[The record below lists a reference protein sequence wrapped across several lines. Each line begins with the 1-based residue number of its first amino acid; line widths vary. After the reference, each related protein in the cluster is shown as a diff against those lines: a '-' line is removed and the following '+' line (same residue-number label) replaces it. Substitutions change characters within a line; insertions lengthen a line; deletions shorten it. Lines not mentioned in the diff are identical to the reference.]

1 MNQKPIKK
9 AELVFVLNGKATT
22 VDKGSWPVMC
32 WKRNQLKKEPQYN
45 RGLLQVRNEG
55 AKEFQPVLTKKL

>member
-1 MNQKPIKK
+1 MNQKPQKK
-9 AELVFVLNGKATT
+9 AELVFVYNGKAST

-32 WKRNQLKKEPQYN
+32 WKRNQLKNAPQFA